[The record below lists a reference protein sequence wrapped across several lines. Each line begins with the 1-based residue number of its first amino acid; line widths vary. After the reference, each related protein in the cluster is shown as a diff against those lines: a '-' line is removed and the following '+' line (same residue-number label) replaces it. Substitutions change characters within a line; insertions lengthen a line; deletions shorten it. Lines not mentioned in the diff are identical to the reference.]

1 MEPVGGELAAQG
13 AEGPGAADAP
23 EAPGNGPGSPG
34 APDGEAQPGA
44 PVDCYV
50 LFRGHTDGLALFGAL
65 KGTGVDARISPTPR
79 AARAECG
86 MSLLVSCD
94 DEERIRAVALA
105 CGAHIEG
112 VARLSRQICPDRD
125 RYC

>member
-1 MEPVGGELAAQG
+1 MEPVGNEPAASG
-13 AEGPGAADAP
+13 VEGR
-23 EAPGNGPGSPG
+23 
-34 APDGEAQPGA
+34 DGAQPEA

-65 KGTGVDARISPTPR
+65 KGAGVDARISPTPR

-94 DEERIRAVALA
+94 DEERIRAVAQG

-112 VARLSRQICPDRD
+112 VARLPRQIKPDRD

>member
-1 MEPVGGELAAQG
+1 MEPVGGEPAAQG
-13 AEGPGAADAP
+13 AGGPGAADAP
-23 EAPGNGPGSPG
+23 EAPGNGPGSLG
-34 APDGEAQPGA
+34 APDGDAQSGA

-50 LFRGHTDGLALFGAL
+50 LFRSHTDGLALYGAL
-65 KGTGVDARISPTPR
+65 KGAGVGARISPTPR

-94 DEERIRAVALA
+94 DEERIRAVARG

-112 VARLSRQICPDRD
+112 VARLPRQIKPDRD

>member
-1 MEPVGGELAAQG
+1 MEPVGNESAASGVEGRDG
-13 AEGPGAADAP
+13 ATQP
-23 EAPGNGPGSPG
+23 E
-34 APDGEAQPGA
+34 A

-50 LFRGHTDGLALFGAL
+50 LFRSHTDGLALYGAL
-65 KGTGVDARISPTPR
+65 KGAGVGARISPTPR

-94 DEERIRAVALA
+94 DEERIRAVAQG
-105 CGAHIEG
+105 CGARIEG
-112 VARLSRQICPDRD
+112 VARLPRQIKPDRD

>member
-1 MEPVGGELAAQG
+1 MEPVGGEGATQG
-13 AEGPGAADAP
+13 VEGR
-23 EAPGNGPGSPG
+23 
-34 APDGEAQPGA
+34 DGAQPEA

-50 LFRGHTDGLALFGAL
+50 LFRGHTDGLALYGAL
-65 KGTGVDARISPTPR
+65 RDAGGGARIAPTP
-79 AARAECG
+79 RAECG

-94 DEERIRAVALA
+94 DEERIRAVARG

-112 VARLSRQICPDRD
+112 VARLPRQIKPDRD

>member
-1 MEPVGGELAAQG
+1 M
-13 AEGPGAADAP
+13 
-23 EAPGNGPGSPG
+23 
-34 APDGEAQPGA
+34 
-44 PVDCYV
+44 DCYV
-50 LFRGHTDGLALFGAL
+50 LFRSHTDGLALYGAL
-65 KGTGVDARISPTPR
+65 KGAGVGARISPTPR

-94 DEERIRAVALA
+94 DEERIRAVARG

-112 VARLSRQICPDRD
+112 VARLPRQIKPDRD

>member
-1 MEPVGGELAAQG
+1 MEPVGNEPAASG
-13 AEGPGAADAP
+13 VEGR
-23 EAPGNGPGSPG
+23 
-34 APDGEAQPGA
+34 DGAQPEA

-50 LFRGHTDGLALFGAL
+50 LFRGYTDGLALFGAL
-65 KGTGVDARISPTPR
+65 KGAGVGARISPTPR

-94 DEERIRAVALA
+94 DEERIRAVARG

-112 VARLSRQICPDRD
+112 VARLPRQIKPDRD